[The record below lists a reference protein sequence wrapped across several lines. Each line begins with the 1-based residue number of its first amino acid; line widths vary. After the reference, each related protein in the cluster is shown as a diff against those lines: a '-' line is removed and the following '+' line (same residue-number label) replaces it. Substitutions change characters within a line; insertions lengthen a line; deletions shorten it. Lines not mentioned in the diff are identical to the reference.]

1 MRLDKRIVLLLALAL
16 LVFLALGPLWPLTS
30 FIPERGWW
38 ILLVLI
44 GLALAWPRGLWEEGS
59 QEATKPRKNFHK
71 KVRLLAYLR
80 AAEKSKTAKE
90 RLAEMLLELAVGILA
105 LKKGMEEEK
114 AWREIRSGHWP
125 KDKNFWRTIHAE
137 EQGENFIRAFSCALE
152 ALERELG

>member
-1 MRLDKRIVLLLALAL
+1 MKLDKRIVLLLVLAL

-30 FIPERGWW
+30 SIPERVWW

-44 GLALAWPRGLWEEGS
+44 GLALAWPRGLWEEGHP
-59 QEATKPRKNFHK
+59 EPPKPRKNFHQ

-80 AAEKSKTAKE
+80 AAEKSRSAKE
-90 RLAEMLLELAVGILA
+90 HLAEMLLELAVGILA

-137 EQGENFIRAFSCALE
+137 EKGENFIRAFSSALE